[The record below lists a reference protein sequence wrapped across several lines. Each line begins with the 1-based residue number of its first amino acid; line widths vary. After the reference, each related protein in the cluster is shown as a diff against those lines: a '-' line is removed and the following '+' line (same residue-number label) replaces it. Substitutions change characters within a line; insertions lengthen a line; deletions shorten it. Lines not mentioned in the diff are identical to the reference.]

1 MTRRT
6 SQLHRINERL
16 NAEIK
21 ADPFAY
27 ALATETRRERKAR
40 IKALADAD
48 WNALAH
54 NPHPVLHA
62 RQHLAEMDPAKRA
75 SLMAEWDAQL

>member
-16 NAEIK
+16 DAEIK

-27 ALATETRRERKAR
+27 ALAELKRIDRECREA
-40 IKALADAD
+40 
-48 WNALAH
+48 
-54 NPHPVLHA
+54 HA
-62 RQHLAEMDPAKRA
+62 RFVEA
-75 SLMAEWDAQL
+75 SQAAQDALQAAGRGLG